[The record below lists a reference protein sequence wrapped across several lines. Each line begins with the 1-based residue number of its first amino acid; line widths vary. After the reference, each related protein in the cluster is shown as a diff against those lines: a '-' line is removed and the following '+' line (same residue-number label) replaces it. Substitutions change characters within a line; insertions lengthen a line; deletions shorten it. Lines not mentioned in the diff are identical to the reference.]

1 MDQIKSQFSQ
11 FLTSNGLKGYDGLIK
26 IVILPQ
32 FSMSNVHFA
41 QKGYD
46 ALTKI
51 VILPQFLASNVHFVR
66 KGCISWR
73 SGGTAPRLTR
83 DRKKNE
89 RRYEGV
95 KM

>member
-1 MDQIKSQFSQ
+1 MSIFCERIAMDQIKSQFSQ

-46 ALTKI
+46 ALTI
-51 VILPQFLASNVHFVR
+51 VNCNFTAIFGVQCPFRAKGLHFVALR
-66 KGCISWR
+66 R
-73 SGGTAPRLTR
+73 HRPPPY
-83 DRKKNE
+83 E
-89 RRYEGV
+89 R
-95 KM
+95 